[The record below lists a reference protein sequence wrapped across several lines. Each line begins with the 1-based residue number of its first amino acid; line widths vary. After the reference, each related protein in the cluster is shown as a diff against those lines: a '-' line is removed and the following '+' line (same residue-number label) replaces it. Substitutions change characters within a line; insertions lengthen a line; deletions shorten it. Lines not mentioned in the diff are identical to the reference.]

1 MTKYNIFSPT
11 CTSMI
16 FSNSE
21 KTDYFHSRTIAYHN
35 ILQCQKIQCKGN
47 GKILWKFKLL
57 NYQTVTY
64 ISLEDNGY
72 AFYILQ
78 NVTVAISVEKNQF
91 NTFFEMEEQKNK
103 DIQEAKYFKH
113 R

>member
-1 MTKYNIFSPT
+1 
-11 CTSMI
+11 
-16 FSNSE
+16 
-21 KTDYFHSRTIAYHN
+21 
-35 ILQCQKIQCKGN
+35 
-47 GKILWKFKLL
+47 
-57 NYQTVTY
+57 
-64 ISLEDNGY
+64 LEDNGY